1 MNTLFWIL
9 GATILD
15 GMLGLSGIFSLFIR
29 EKYLEKII
37 KVLVAFSAGA
47 LLSGGFF
54 HLLAETLDKLS
65 VMLAFGIMLIGFL
78 AFFVLEEYLHW
89 HHCEECDIHPYSY
102 LMIVG
107 DSLHN
112 FIDGLV
118 IAAAF
123 MTNVNL
129 GFITTV
135 LILTHELP
143 QELGIFAVIVSGGID
158 KVRAI
163 FFSFLAQITC
173 VMGGIAGFLAM
184 SKVEILSTYLLPFA
198 AGGFIYIAAADLI
211 PSMHKTEGV
220 EKITS
225 FVWLCL
231 GLLFMLAVKI
241 FFEV

>member
-37 KVLVAFSAGA
+37 KFLVAFSAGA

-102 LMIVG
+102 LMILG

-123 MTNVNL
+123 MANVNL
-129 GFITTV
+129 GFITTI